1 MEGESDKLIPVPHPR
16 ASSAIL
22 YSTLLALA
30 WLGCVRPARGQ
41 ADPGPIRRN
50 PDAKPEVLTEQQK
63 KNAIR
68 VQVNEVTA
76 PVTVRDPK
84 GEMVLDLTQTSFHV
98 FDNGVE
104 QKIEHFDLG
113 GDPLSIV
120 LVIETSSHLEPMM
133 PAIRRTG
140 VIFSQT
146 VMGLTSEAA
155 VIGFDDSIDLLHKF
169 TTDPDAIEHVFSS
182 LRLGTMGMKLYDAMS
197 RGVSMLEERPEVR
210 RRIMVVMAEA
220 QDDGSESKLGEV
232 LRKAQLA
239 NVSIYSIGLS
249 TTMADLRA
257 KPRDTIPQ
265 YGPPGTYPLPTPPG
279 HPQTPELERQ
289 IQGVDLTPLII
300 WLVKT
305 GKNAIGPNSLAIA
318 SKATG
323 GLHLNTIKD
332 RSIEK
337 ALDEIGGELH
347 AQYTLAYRPPGEEP
361 SGFHKIEVTVDRPGV
376 SVRTRPGYYLAPP
389 DSD

>member
-1 MEGESDKLIPVPHPR
+1 MLRLRSFPKLFPTALI
-16 ASSAIL
+16 A
-22 YSTLLALA
+22 LALLCFA
-30 WLGCVRPARGQ
+30 QSARAQ

-50 PDAKPEVLTEQQK
+50 PNAKPEVLTEQQK
-63 KNAIR
+63 NTIR
-68 VQVNEVTA
+68 VRVTEVTA

-84 GEMVLDLTQTSFHV
+84 GEMVLDIPQASFHV

-113 GDPLSIV
+113 GDPLSVV

-155 VIGFDDSIDLLHKF
+155 VIGFDDSIDLLQKF
-169 TTDPDAIEHVFSS
+169 TTDPDAIEHVFTSF
-182 LRLGTMGMKLYDAMS
+182 RMGTMGTKLYDAMN
-197 RGVSMLEERPEVR
+197 RGVAMLEERPEAR
-210 RRIMVVMAEA
+210 RRILVVMAEA
-220 QDDGSESKLGEV
+220 QDDGSEKRLGEV
-232 LRKAQLA
+232 LRRAQLA

-257 KPRDTIPQ
+257 KPREDGPVQ
-265 YGPPGTYPLPTPPG
+265 LGPPGTYPLPTPPG
-279 HPQTPELERQ
+279 HPQTPDLERQ
-289 IQGVDLTPLII
+289 MAGVDLTPLII

-305 GKNAIGPNSLAIA
+305 GKNALGTNSLAVA

-323 GLHLNTIKD
+323 GLHLNTMKD

-347 AQYTLAYRPPGEEP
+347 AQYTLAYHPPGEEP
-361 SGFHKIEVTVDRPGV
+361 SGFHKIEVRVDRPGL
-376 SVRTRPGYYLAPP
+376 SVRTRPGYYIAPP